1 MTIDNISDV
10 VTEFTKRLQIPE
22 SLYKFTITTT
32 NETVELIIAIDDTVK
47 CSANITNGNVKIL
60 YADGYTSENYIAMD
74 FLTPITLLYQLCIL
88 FYASVKDV
96 IQMDFNELLSI
107 ILLEDIYD
115 WKTLVYALAENLGI
129 ETSIVD
135 NYVDVAGVG
144 VHYNAYISEL
154 RVGDTSIKLENTEYT
169 DLVEAM
175 FKAVEYIANIMEV
188 ADDLFAAEEP
198 EEEVILDEED
208 NVSEGNAMPDMEMDM
223 DIDMPEEGGA
233 EEPEPVEPVE
243 NEDFS
248 EPQDAV
254 VTMDDLL

>member
-10 VTEFTKRLQIPE
+10 VNEFTRRLQLPE

-32 NETVELIIAIDDTVK
+32 NETVELIIAVEDTVK

-60 YADGYTSENYIAMD
+60 YADGYKSDNYIAME

-88 FYASVKDV
+88 FYASVKDIV
-96 IQMDFNELLSI
+96 QMDFNELLSI

-115 WKTLVYALAENLGI
+115 WKTLVYALAENLAI
-129 ETSIVD
+129 ETSIND
-135 NYVDVAGVG
+135 NYVDVSGVG
-144 VHYNAYISEL
+144 IHYNAYISEL
-154 RVGDTSIKLENTEYT
+154 RIGDTSIKLDDTSYT
-169 DLVEAM
+169 GIVEAM
-175 FKAVEYIANIMEV
+175 FKAVEYIANVMHV
-188 ADDLFAAEEP
+188 ADNLFETSEEP
-198 EEEVILDEED
+198 EEVILDEED
-208 NVSEGNAMPDMEMDM
+208 NVTEGNAMPDMEMDM
-223 DIDMPEEGGA
+223 DIDVPEEGG

-248 EPQDAV
+248 EPQEAV